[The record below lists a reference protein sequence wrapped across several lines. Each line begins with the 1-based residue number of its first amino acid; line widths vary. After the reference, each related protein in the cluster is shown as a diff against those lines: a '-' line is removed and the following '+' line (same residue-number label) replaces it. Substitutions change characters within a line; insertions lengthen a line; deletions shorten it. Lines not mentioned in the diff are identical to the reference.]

1 MKLRA
6 FLLRYFAPLVRPHG
20 KEAFLKSL
28 RPGDQLLDV
37 GCGNNSPLRAKQCAP
52 GIHYT
57 GLDIGDYNQRLDS
70 IQSADSYLITTPS
83 EFTSTIENLAETF
96 DALVSSHNLEHCEQP
111 ERVLRAMCAALKH
124 SGRMYLS
131 FPSEASV
138 RLPRRRKNT
147 LNFFDDPTHT
157 QPPKLSQVLS
167 AIQEGGL
174 RIELMI
180 TRHRP
185 FLPMLGGLALEPV
198 SYLMQRAMPFGTTW
212 ALYGFETVIW
222 AVRR

>member
-1 MKLRA
+1 
-6 FLLRYFAPLVRPHG
+6 
-20 KEAFLKSL
+20 
-28 RPGDQLLDV
+28 V
-37 GCGNNSPLRAKQCAP
+37 GCGNNSPLRAKLCAP
-52 GIHYT
+52 GIDYT
-57 GLDIGDYNQRLDS
+57 GLDIGDYNQRQDS
-70 IQSADSYLITTPS
+70 IQSADRYLITTPLD
-83 EFTSTIENLAETF
+83 FTSTIENLGETF

-138 RLPRRRKNT
+138 RFPRRRNNT

-167 AIQEGGL
+167 VMQEGGL
-174 RIELMI
+174 RIEFMVA
-180 TRHRP
+180 RHRP
-185 FLPMLGGLALEPV
+185 FLPLLGGLAFEPV
-198 SYLMQRAMPFGTTW
+198 SYLIKRAMPFGTTW